1 MKTRYNTYAILFLLL
16 LSLGCKNTSDEK
28 QSTLKNDT
36 ETQTITEGDDHANDE
51 HSDHIELSTS
61 QLSDLNITID
71 TISNRNMSGYIEV
84 NGTLGVPP
92 QNEAVIT
99 TTIGANI
106 SQIKVI
112 EGDYVK
118 KGQVV
123 AYITHPDIIT
133 IQTDYLQ
140 TLNKL
145 SFLEQDFKRQQTL
158 YDQGVASGRDY
169 QQAKSTFNST
179 SGLAKGYAS
188 QLRLLG
194 LSPQQIEAG
203 NIAESAPLRSPIN
216 GYIEKVF
223 VKSGQYAQPQTP
235 LIEIVN
241 TEHIH
246 LDLMVY
252 EKDISKVKNG
262 QTVRFNVESIGNTEL
277 TAKIYSVGKTFEDG
291 PKALHIHA
299 EIENKNNQLI
309 PGMYVNAQIITENT
323 TEKAIAE
330 SAIFRDGAYSYV
342 FVAKKINASVWEFT
356 PEEILIKNTSNG
368 FSAFQFKKQQETTVL
383 VAQSGAYY
391 LISELKKGEAEHSH

>member
-1 MKTRYNTYAILFLLL
+1 MKTLYKTYGILLL
-16 LSLGCKNTSDEK
+16 LLISLSCKNSSDENHSVPENK
-28 QSTLKNDT
+28 TNAQISP
-36 ETQTITEGDDHANDE
+36 EVDE
-51 HSDHIELSTS
+51 HADDEQSDHIELSST
-61 QLSDLNITID
+61 QLADLNITID
-71 TISNRNMSGYIEV
+71 TISNRNMSGFIQV

-112 EGDYVK
+112 EGDYVT

-169 QQAKSTFNST
+169 QQAKSTYNST
-179 SGLAKGYAS
+179 SGLAKGYES

-194 LSPQQIEAG
+194 LSPQRVKAG
-203 NIAESAPLRSPIN
+203 NISESAPLHSPIN

-223 VKSGQYAQPQTP
+223 VKTGQFSQPQTA
-235 LIEIVN
+235 LMDIVN

-252 EKDISKVKNG
+252 EKDVTKVKNG
-262 QTVRFNVESIGNTEL
+262 QTVRFKVESLGNTEL
-277 TAKIYSVGKTFEDG
+277 TAEIYSVGKAFEDG

-299 EIENKNNQLI
+299 EIENKDKKLI
-309 PGMYVNAQIITENT
+309 PGMYVNAQIITKNT

-330 SAIFRDGAYSYV
+330 SAVFQDGAYSYV
-342 FVAKKINASVWEFT
+342 FVAKKVNETIWKFT
-356 PEEILIKNTSNG
+356 PEEVIIKNTVNG
-368 FSAFQFKKQQETTVL
+368 YSSFQFKNEQKSSVL

-391 LISELKKGEAEHSH
+391 LISELKKGDAEHSH

>member
-1 MKTRYNTYAILFLLL
+1 MKIRYNTYAILFLLL
-16 LSLGCKNTSDEK
+16 LSLGCKNTVDEK
-28 QSTLKNDT
+28 LSTLKNDT
-36 ETQTITEGDDHANDE
+36 ETQTTTEDDDHTDDE

-169 QQAKSTFNST
+169 QQAKATFNST
-179 SGLAKGYAS
+179 SGLAKGYTS

-194 LSPQQIEAG
+194 LSPQQIKVG

-330 SAIFRDGAYSYV
+330 TAIYRDGAYSYV
-342 FVAKKINASVWEFT
+342 FVAKKINESIWEFT